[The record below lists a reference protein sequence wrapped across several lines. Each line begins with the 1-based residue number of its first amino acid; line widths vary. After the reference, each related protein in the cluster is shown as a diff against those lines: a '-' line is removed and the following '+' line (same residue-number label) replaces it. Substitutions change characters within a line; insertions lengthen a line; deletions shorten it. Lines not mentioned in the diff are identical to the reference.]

1 MMIYLDN
8 HATTRCDPRVTEYMM
23 PYFSSIFGNPA
34 SDHSFGLLAEE
45 GITEASRQIS
55 RLINSEPDEL
65 IYTSGAT
72 ESNNIAILGAC
83 QSKKSERRKIVTTR
97 IEHKSVLAPLDELQR
112 NGWEID
118 YLPID
123 EYGQVKIEEAKSHID
138 INTFLVSVQLANSEI
153 GTIQPITE
161 LANIAQNVGAVMHC
175 DASQAIGKIPV
186 NVGSLGVDFLSIS
199 GHKVYGPKGI
209 GALWIRNGF
218 EKVIKPIM
226 WGGGHFGNIRPG
238 TPPVPLIAGLGKAC
252 QLIYEGLEEETVK
265 TATLRDS
272 FEAGLAGT
280 IKNLV
285 INGSL
290 RNRLPNNSSLTFP
303 NVDAELL
310 LANVPDV
317 VASTG
322 SACESGSPEPSRILL
337 HLGISREAAYNTIRF
352 GFGRFNSVEEI
363 QTAIEVIKDAY
374 SRIINTIS

>member
-1 MMIYLDN
+1 M
-8 HATTRCDPRVTEYMM
+8 
-23 PYFSSIFGNPA
+23 
-34 SDHSFGLLAEE
+34 
-45 GITEASRQIS
+45 
-55 RLINSEPDEL
+55 
-65 IYTSGAT
+65 
-72 ESNNIAILGAC
+72 
-83 QSKKSERRKIVTTR
+83 
-97 IEHKSVLAPLDELQR
+97 
-112 NGWEID
+112 
-118 YLPID
+118 
-123 EYGQVKIEEAKSHID
+123 
-138 INTFLVSVQLANSEI
+138 
-153 GTIQPITE
+153 
-161 LANIAQNVGAVMHC
+161 
-175 DASQAIGKIPV
+175 
-186 NVGSLGVDFLSIS
+186 
-199 GHKVYGPKGI
+199 
-209 GALWIRNGF
+209 
-218 EKVIKPIM
+218 
-226 WGGGHFGNIRPG
+226 
-238 TPPVPLIAGLGKAC
+238 
-252 QLIYEGLEEETVK
+252 IYEGLEEETVK